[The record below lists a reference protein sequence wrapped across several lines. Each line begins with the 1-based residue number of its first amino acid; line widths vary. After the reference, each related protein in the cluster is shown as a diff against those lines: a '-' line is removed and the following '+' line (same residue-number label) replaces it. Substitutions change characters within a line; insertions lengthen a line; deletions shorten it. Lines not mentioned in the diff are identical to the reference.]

1 MTPLAI
7 VLPAFKA
14 RFLDAALAS
23 IAAQTVRDFV
33 VYVGDDA
40 SPDDLASICA
50 RWAGR
55 IDLRYTRFEHNLG
68 GHDLTAQ
75 WQRCVALGSE
85 PWVWLFADD
94 DVMPPDAV
102 ARLLAAVA
110 AEGGHHDL
118 FHFDVERLD
127 ADGRVVRAE
136 PAFPPLLPVR
146 DFARRRLRF
155 ELSSFAP
162 DYVFSRAALERA
174 GGFVRFARAW
184 GSDDATWMTLAARG
198 GIHTIAGARVGWRDS
213 GANISAQHGAD
224 RLAKTW
230 AQIEFLQWL
239 DRFLLEHPA
248 AAGEPSDAEVLCCA
262 RPWFFRQAKTMK
274 LRFLPAHAAAMSQ
287 ALGQVRG
294 QSRPRVLLAMLRSD
308 ARRWIVDT
316 RAAWRGR

>member
-1 MTPLAI
+1 MTLLAV

-33 VYVGDDA
+33 LYVGDDA
-40 SPDDLASICA
+40 SPDELAPICA

-68 GHDLTAQ
+68 ARDLAAQ
-75 WQRCVALGSE
+75 WQRCVALCSE
-85 PWVWLFADD
+85 PWVWLFSDD
-94 DVMPPDAV
+94 DVMPPDGV
-102 ARLLAAVA
+102 ARLLAAIRDEGA
-110 AEGGHHDL
+110 AFEL
-118 FHFDVERLD
+118 FHFDVDRLD
-127 ADGRVVRAE
+127 AEGRVVRRE
-136 PAFPPLLPVR
+136 PAFPPLLSVR
-146 DFARRRLRF
+146 EFARRRLRF
-155 ELSSFAP
+155 ELASFAP
-162 DYVFSRAALERA
+162 DYVFSRAAFERA
-174 GGFVRFARAW
+174 GGFVPFARAW

-198 GIHTIAGARVGWRDS
+198 GIRTIAGTRVGWRDS
-213 GANISAQHGAD
+213 GANISSQHGAD

-248 AAGEPSDAEVLCCA
+248 AAGEPPDAEVLRWA

-274 LRFLPAHAAAMSQ
+274 LRFLPAHAAPMSR
-287 ALGQVRG
+287 ALSQVRG
-294 QSRPRVLLAMLRSD
+294 LSRLRVLLAMLRSD